1 MIQFYVRNNILKYFK
16 SSVLALFE
24 TTFILTFWFY
34 GATEKVM
41 CTWWWNAQKMKL
53 RCILF
58 VLKNSSLHILLLN

>member
-34 GATEKVM
+34 GATDSNIQIIGLLSQKKKKKEKM
-41 CTWWWNAQKMKL
+41 EQSQK
-53 RCILF
+53 
-58 VLKNSSLHILLLN
+58 NQYE